1 MRFLTKNVL
10 FVMAL
15 AYLCAAPSAV
25 LAQRGGKAGRSTGF
39 VPSDEVLALHPEI
52 WDYQYDAK
60 QLRSIYA
67 DDLTTMAIGMYNLTG
82 KEASRIG
89 SLIQKMSSERSKG
102 STNVDSLIDRRAR
115 HFDTLV
121 TTAEQTGMDLNDL
134 ILKDKTFAK
143 YRAVIDDS
151 KGEGGIDFTRVQEMV
166 EQSMDRD
173 AVSQAHETW
182 RDNLEKLGP
191 KVALQSVALEVAAAG
206 GIDDEKFL
214 HSISRERLGKPLGV
228 KMDAVGKPD
237 PNQKPIERMKEEKAR
252 AMRPAKPVDRKTA
265 HGKTAASP
273 SKAKAVKEK
282 TQTKRATRQ
291 TKRPPAAQR
300 KSPKAK
306 RSTQDTSIPSAPP
319 LSQWEQYVRDF
330 IEEHKLSESQTHSA
344 LGILN
349 EQESRARAVM
359 ARQENQRK
367 RAAEIQDRRQQATQ
381 LAELD
386 KPIDRLFSNL
396 KTRLDQLLTTQQ
408 RAEARKNATSSRK
421 TKRKSKGK

>member
-1 MRFLTKNVL
+1 
-10 FVMAL
+10 
-15 AYLCAAPSAV
+15 
-25 LAQRGGKAGRSTGF
+25 
-39 VPSDEVLALHPEI
+39 
-52 WDYQYDAK
+52 
-60 QLRSIYA
+60 
-67 DDLTTMAIGMYNLTG
+67 
-82 KEASRIG
+82 
-89 SLIQKMSSERSKG
+89 
-102 STNVDSLIDRRAR
+102 
-115 HFDTLV
+115 
-121 TTAEQTGMDLNDL
+121 MDLNDL

-151 KGEGGIDFTRVQEMV
+151 KGEGVIDFARVQEMV

-228 KMDAVGKPD
+228 KMDPVGKPD

-252 AMRPAKPVDRKTA
+252 AMRPTKSVDRKTA
-265 HGKTAASP
+265 RGKIAASP
-273 SKAKAVKEK
+273 SKAAAVKEK
-282 TQTKRATRQ
+282 TGAKRATRR
-291 TKRPPAAQR
+291 TKHPSAAQR
-300 KSPKAK
+300 KSTKPK
-306 RSTQDTSIPSAPP
+306 RSTPKTSIPSAPP

-349 EQESRARAVM
+349 EQESRARAVI

-386 KPIDRLFSNL
+386 KPIDRLFANL

-408 RAEARKNATSSRK
+408 RAEARKNSTSN
-421 TKRKSKGK
+421 RKSKRRSKGK